1 VTSVA
6 IVTHH
11 ERPEAWT
18 LARHA
23 ATWLRDR
30 GHGAWVPA
38 QEDGHSGLVELAD
51 LVDATPAATADLVLS
66 LGGDG
71 TMLRSVALLDG
82 APVPLLGVNLGR
94 LGYLTEI
101 EADGVEAALERF
113 VAGSAVGH
121 WQLDERM
128 MLDVAVA
135 APSGEPLGTW
145 RALNEAVVE
154 KLESGHTVSLLVR
167 IDGEPFTS
175 YATDGLIVSTPT
187 GSTAYSLS
195 ARGPV
200 VSPKHRAL
208 LVTPVAPHTLFDRSL
223 VLDPTETIDIE
234 VLGERVASVAV
245 DGRPVATV
253 AAGASVRCTPA
264 AATACFVRFG
274 AHHYHQ
280 VLKAK
285 FGLTDR

>member
-1 VTSVA
+1 MSSVL
-6 IVTHH
+6 IVAHH
-11 ERPEAWT
+11 GRSDAWS
-18 LARHA
+18 LADDTAR
-23 ATWLRDR
+23 WLQER
-30 GHGAWVPA
+30 GHRVWMPPDDAD
-38 QEDGHSGLVELAD
+38 QFGLPRLA
-51 LVDATPAATADLVLS
+51 AETSAAEADLVLC

-71 TMLRSVALLDG
+71 TMLRAVNLLDG

-101 EADGVEAALERF
+101 EDDHITDALERIE
-113 VAGSAVGH
+113 AGAERGG

-128 MLDVAVA
+128 MLDVVVTE
-135 APSGEPLGTW
+135 GDGTERGTW

-154 KLESGHTVSLLVR
+154 KCDSGHTVNLMVR

-175 YATDGLIVSTPT
+175 YAADGLIVSTPT

-195 ARGPV
+195 ARGPI

-208 LVTPVAPHTLFDRSL
+208 LITPVAPHTLFDRSL
-223 VLDPTETIDIE
+223 VLDPSETVEVE
-234 VLGERVASVAV
+234 VLGERDAAVAV
-245 DGRPVATV
+245 DGRSVWHLTT
-253 AAGASVRCTPA
+253 GGKVRCVPS
-264 AATACFVRFG
+264 AATARFVRFG

>member
-1 VTSVA
+1 MIRVVIVA
-6 IVTHH
+6 HHGREDAWAVARTTAAWLH
-11 ERPEAWT
+11 ERGHVAWMPTDEARAFG
-18 LARHA
+18 LAEIA
-23 ATWLRDR
+23 GDA
-30 GHGAWVPA
+30 P
-38 QEDGHSGLVELAD
+38 LAE
-51 LVDATPAATADLVLS
+51 ADLVLC

-71 TMLRSVALLDG
+71 TMLRAVNLLDG
-82 APVPLLGVNLGR
+82 AAVPLLGVNLGR

-101 EADGVEAALERF
+101 EADSVIDALGRF
-113 VAGSAVGH
+113 DSGSAIGH

-128 MLDVAVA
+128 MLDVVVTPADGA
-135 APSGEPLGTW
+135 LGGAW

-154 KLESGHTVSLLVR
+154 KRDSGHTVNLLVR

-175 YATDGLIVSTPT
+175 YAADGLIVSTPT

-195 ARGPV
+195 ARGPI

-223 VLDPTETIDIE
+223 VLDPNETVEIE
-234 VLGERVASVAV
+234 VLGDRDASVVV
-245 DGRPVATV
+245 DGRPVYDLTT
-253 AAGASVRCTPA
+253 GGTVRCVPS
-264 AATACFVRFG
+264 AATARFVRFG